1 MLRWLKRHVLSVATA
16 VAFLAVLPSYVGA
29 YSLSGGSAA
38 PTMLM
43 GDTII
48 VNRAAYDVRAP
59 YSRATLFHTGSPRR
73 GDIVFALLPDVPGPA
88 FKRVIGLP
96 GETIELRENQV
107 FIDGRPLAVRQPDK
121 PAVRPVSPAHRMGS
135 TISDED
141 GHTVAYTPG
150 ASPFRNCQPVKLGPG
165 QYFLMGDNRDNSL
178 DSRAFGPVSRD
189 KMLGKV
195 LFVIPPHRFGH
206 TAHA

>member
-1 MLRWLKRHVLSVATA
+1 MLRWLKRHQLSVAPA

-48 VNRAAYDVRAP
+48 VNRAAYDVRVP
-59 YSRATLFHTGSPRR
+59 YLHATLFHTGSPRR
-73 GDIVFALLPDVPGPA
+73 GDIVFALLPDVPRPA

-96 GETIELRENQV
+96 GETVELRENQV
-107 FIDGRPLAVRQPDK
+107 FVDGRPLAVRQLDK
-121 PAVRPVSPAHRMGS
+121 PVGRPVSAAHRVGS
-135 TISDED
+135 AIVDED

-150 ASPFRNCQPVKLGPG
+150 ASPSRNCAPAKLGPG
-165 QYFLMGDNRDNSL
+165 QYFLIGDNRDNSF

-189 KMLGKV
+189 KMLGRV
-195 LFVIPPHRFGH
+195 LFVIPARKR
-206 TAHA
+206 